1 LGLDRTQKILV
12 AEEMTI
18 SFGGLVAADH
28 VSFDV
33 APGEIVGLIGP
44 NGAGKTTT
52 LNLISGIYQCE
63 YGKVILNGKDVTKV
77 PSHDRAR
84 MGLGRTFQTPRFL
97 QRSSIR
103 DNLLLGT
110 DLANQIGFFK
120 SFMGKKGY
128 DFEEEVE
135 ELMSY
140 AGFSIDWNN
149 DIEALP
155 FGQRKRLEI
164 VRSLLAHP
172 KVILVDEPA
181 AGLNTKELEHV
192 ANLLRY
198 ATGKG
203 IGVVLIEH
211 QMDLV
216 MNICDRII
224 VLNFG
229 KLIADGTPK
238 EISSNPTVIEAYL
251 GRKKNAHN

>member
-1 LGLDRTQKILV
+1 MELERTQKILT
-12 AEEMTI
+12 AEELTI
-18 SFGGLVAADH
+18 AFGGLVAADH

-44 NGAGKTTT
+44 NGAGKTTL
-52 LNLISGIYQCE
+52 LNLISGIYKCDS
-63 YGKVILNGKDVTKV
+63 GRVFLDGKDVTKV

-110 DLANQIGFFK
+110 DLADQIGFFK
-120 SFMGKKGY
+120 SFLGKKGY
-128 DFEEEVE
+128 NFEEEVE

-140 AGFSIDWNN
+140 AGFSIDWQSE
-149 DIEALP
+149 ISALP
-155 FGQRKRLEI
+155 FGQMKRLEI
-164 VRSLLAHP
+164 VRSLLARP

-181 AGLNTKELEHV
+181 AGLNTKELEYV
-192 ANLLRY
+192 ANLLQY
-198 ATGKG
+198 ATRKG

-229 KLIADGTPK
+229 KLIARGTPR
-238 EISSNPTVIEAYL
+238 EVSSNPTVIEAYL
-251 GRKKNAHN
+251 GRRKNAHN